1 MQIVINIPEEQIKKS
16 LEESKY
22 IHEDEG
28 EKGSVNIA
36 MLYTNGQLDFVDVS
50 RKTDFYSCK
59 YKILPKGHG
68 RILDEKDILDIEN
81 NDGGW
86 YDLVDMPE
94 YIAGVK
100 AIIEADKESE
110 NKG

>member
-1 MQIVINIPEEQIKKS
+1 MQIVIDIDDN
-16 LEESKY
+16 
-22 IHEDEG
+22 
-28 EKGSVNIA
+28 
-36 MLYTNGQLDFVDVS
+36 LYTRLFDNGDEYVADMRRACVAI
-50 RKTDFYSCK
+50 RKGTP
-59 YKILPKGHG
+59 LPKGHG

-100 AIIEADKESE
+100 AIIEADTAERE
-110 NKG
+110 G